1 MLDPSSVDLTFTYR
15 TGLIAKRRCQNWP
28 EDFSSKGYVLASRR
42 HKGSPYK
49 IQDEEGVWRYAIAT
63 GRYQLHG
70 AEGSGLRAV
79 REGEWSADKGL
90 GDEALTQNDS
100 SVKFRGVVKEDMEE
114 IEAGLIR
121 TKKRKMKRSLLPLG
135 SAPLPSLAGPKTRS
149 GAIKSIKPAK
159 STRLSSPTKARP
171 TKSTGKSAGPTRP
184 TINPIDLTK
193 SAMPKNFPEPK
204 KGKGTKRVRAD
215 ETEDSQATLKNES
228 GSDALRKKR
237 KVVSKKTRL
246 STSNC

>member
-1 MLDPSSVDLTFTYR
+1 MLDVDLMFPLKNVYLLDWWVGR
-15 TGLIAKRRCQNWP
+15 IIRSPLIAKRRCQNWP

-42 HKGSPYK
+42 NKGSPYK

-90 GDEALTQNDS
+90 ILGDEALTQNDS

-121 TKKRKMKRSLLPLG
+121 TKKRKMKRST
-135 SAPLPSLAGPKTRS
+135 SW
-149 GAIKSIKPAK
+149 I
-159 STRLSSPTKARP
+159 SPFTV
-171 TKSTGKSAGPTRP
+171 TGR
-184 TINPIDLTK
+184 I
-193 SAMPKNFPEPK
+193 
-204 KGKGTKRVRAD
+204 
-215 ETEDSQATLKNES
+215 
-228 GSDALRKKR
+228 
-237 KVVSKKTRL
+237 
-246 STSNC
+246 